1 MTLHFLNLV
10 PIIFHLITPRVFFFK
25 KKSAGRG
32 NEMTRF
38 YGIIHQELIEAFI
51 QFSADKM
58 LVTINNN
65 KIHQRRICFAVME
78 MAHFHPG
85 EFLVKKTLQFKK
97 GEGSSA

>member
-1 MTLHFLNLV
+1 
-10 PIIFHLITPRVFFFK
+10 
-25 KKSAGRG
+25 
-32 NEMTRF
+32 MTRF

-65 KIHQRRICFAVME
+65 KIHQRRICFVVME

-97 GEGSSA
+97 EEAPLHNDRMEAVSNGLVLLQ